1 MFTFY
6 MSVLSAANQY
16 PVIIFLKVGTSSVV
30 YPAAAFAP
38 MLAARGV
45 PVAEFN
51 LEETP
56 CTGEFR

>member
-1 MFTFY
+1 M
-6 MSVLSAANQY
+6 
-16 PVIIFLKVGTSSVV
+16 V

-38 MLAARGV
+38 MLAASGV